1 MKNLKQMK
9 SLDKIDFQILSILI
23 ANNDMTY
30 REMADKLDISQTTIY
45 NRIKKLKKETILK
58 ESRAN
63 INFGNLGFE
72 LAIIL
77 LSADPQKIK
86 EVAESLAEFP
96 EVFSVGITIGSY
108 DVYGVA
114 YIQTIMGYN
123 QIHKKLRKIRGVKD
137 IKFLAC
143 IEIIKKDEYLG
154 ILDAWRTLTL

>member
-23 ANNDMTY
+23 TNNDMTY

-77 LSADPQKIK
+77 LSADP
-86 EVAESLAEFP
+86 
-96 EVFSVGITIGSY
+96 
-108 DVYGVA
+108 
-114 YIQTIMGYN
+114 
-123 QIHKKLRKIRGVKD
+123 KK
-137 IKFLAC
+137 
-143 IEIIKKDEYLG
+143 
-154 ILDAWRTLTL
+154 